1 LDYHVN
7 GALVPADEAT
17 VSVHD
22 RGFRYGDAV
31 RVGLRA
37 YGGSVFEWNSN
48 DERLRQVASEL
59 GLGEAVPDDLRE
71 RVRETLAAND
81 LDDAHLDLSITRGVG
96 GGLTPQHS
104 SEPTVV
110 ITAEERP
117 RGGLDGTRTWA
128 EPALV
133 QIVKTRAIAE
143 HAIPAAGATH
153 ARLDGVL
160 ARRELERAS
169 TEAYHA
175 DEALV
180 RDAAGNLVGGAAS
193 SVFFVDDGALKTP
206 RLDGTV
212 PRPTREVVL
221 DLAREESF
229 PVETGEYAPSDVR
242 AADEAFLT
250 NPQWELRPIA
260 RADGVAVG
268 AGPVTQLLTRLFDA
282 YVERHH
288 YE

>member
-7 GALVPADEAT
+7 GALVPASEAT
-17 VSVHD
+17 VSIDD

-37 YGGSVFEWNSN
+37 YGGSVFEWDTNQK
-48 DERLRQVASEL
+48 RLQRAATGL
-59 GLGEAVPDDLRE
+59 GLGEAVPDDLSE
-71 RVRETLAAND
+71 RVRATLAAND
-81 LDDAHLDLSITRGVG
+81 CDDAHIDVSITRGTG
-96 GGLTPQHS
+96 GGLTPALDA
-104 SEPTVV
+104 EPTVAV
-110 ITAEERP
+110 TTEELP
-117 RGGLDGTRTWA
+117 RGGLDGARTWD

-133 QIVKTRAIAE
+133 QIVKTRAISE
-143 HAIPAAGATH
+143 RAIPASALTH

-169 TEAYHA
+169 TDDYHA

-180 RDAAGNLVGGAAS
+180 RDEKGSLVGGAAS
-193 SVFFVDDGALKTP
+193 SVFFVADGTLKTP
-206 RLDGTV
+206 GSDVEV
-212 PRPTREVVL
+212 PDVTREVVL

-229 PVETGEYAPSDVR
+229 PVETDEYAAADVR

-250 NPQWELRPIA
+250 NPTWELRPIA

-268 AGPVTQLLTRLFDA
+268 SGPMTQLLMRLFD
-282 YVERHH
+282 ERIERRH
-288 YE
+288 YD

>member
-1 LDYHVN
+1 MEYHLN
-7 GALVPADEAT
+7 GVLVPASEAS

-37 YGGSVFEWNSN
+37 YGGTVFEWEAN
-48 DERLRQVASEL
+48 EKRLRRVAEGL
-59 GLGEAVPDDLRE
+59 GLTDAVPEDLRE
-71 RVRETLAAND
+71 RVRETLAANGP
-81 LDDAHLDLSITRGVG
+81 DDARLDVSITRGTD
-96 GGLTPQHS
+96 GGLTPPS
-104 SEPTVV
+104 NCEPTVLV
-110 ITAEERP
+110 TIEERP
-117 RGGLDGTRTWA
+117 RGGLDGTRTWD

-133 QIVKTRAIAE
+133 QIVKTRAIAG
-143 HAIPAAGATH
+143 HAIPASGLTH

-169 TEAYHA
+169 TDAYHA

-180 RDAAGNLVGGAAS
+180 RDEDGHLVGGAAS
-193 SVFFVDDGALKTP
+193 SVFFVADGVLKTP
-206 RLDGTV
+206 RAEGAAAGV
-212 PRPTREVVL
+212 TRDVVL

-229 PVETGEYAPSDVR
+229 PVETGAYAPADVR

-250 NPQWELRPIA
+250 NPTWELRPIA

-268 AGPVTQLLTRLFDA
+268 TGPMTQLLTRLFDERI
-282 YVERHH
+282 ERHH

>member
-1 LDYHVN
+1 MEYHLN
-7 GALVPADEAT
+7 GALVSASEAT

-31 RVGLRA
+31 RVELRA
-37 YGGSVFEWNSN
+37 YGGSVFEWETN
-48 DERLRQVASEL
+48 DERLRRAASEL
-59 GLGEAVPDDLRE
+59 GLGEAVPEDLHE

-81 LDDAHLDLSITRGVG
+81 LADAHLAVSITRGVG
-96 GGLTPQHS
+96 SGLTPVS
-104 SEPTVV
+104 DAEPTVI

-117 RGGLDGTRTWA
+117 RGGLDGTRAWDD
-128 EPALV
+128 PALV
-133 QIVKTRAIAE
+133 QIVKTRAISGR
-143 HAIPAAGATH
+143 AIPTPALTH

-169 TEAYHA
+169 TEDYHA

-180 RDAAGNLVGGAAS
+180 RDEGETLVGGAAS
-193 SVFFVDDGALKTP
+193 SVFFVADGTLKTP
-206 RLDGTV
+206 GADV
-212 PRPTREVVL
+212 AFPDVTREVVL

-229 PVETGEYAPSDVR
+229 PVETGEYAPADVR
-242 AADEAFLT
+242 GADEAFLT
-250 NPQWELRPIA
+250 NPTWELRPVA

-268 AGPVTQLLTRLFDA
+268 TGPVTQLLTRLFDE
-282 YVERHH
+282 YVERRH

>member
-1 LDYHVN
+1 VDCHVN
-7 GALVPADEAT
+7 GTLVPASEAT

-37 YGGSVFEWNSN
+37 YGGSVFEWNRN
-48 DERLRQVASEL
+48 DGRLRQAASEL
-59 GLGEAVPDDLRE
+59 GFEETVPEDLRN
-71 RVRETLAAND
+71 RLDETLAAND
-81 LDDAHLDLSITRGVG
+81 LDDARLDVSITRGVG
-96 GGLTPQHS
+96 GGLTPHHN

-117 RGGLDGTRTWA
+117 RGGLDGVRTWN

-143 HAIPAAGATH
+143 RAIPAAGATH

-180 RDAAGNLVGGAAS
+180 RDAEGDLVGGAAS
-193 SVFFVDDGALKTP
+193 SVFFVDDGTLKTP
-206 RLDGTV
+206 APDGAV
-212 PRPTREVVL
+212 PCPTREVVL
-221 DLAREESF
+221 DIAREESF
-229 PVETGEYAPSDVR
+229 PVETGEYAPADVR
-242 AADEAFLT
+242 GADEGFLT
-250 NPQWELRPIA
+250 NPMWELRPIA

-268 AGPVTQLLTRLFDA
+268 AGPVTRLLTRLFDE
-282 YVERHH
+282 YVEHHH

>member
-1 LDYHVN
+1 LEYHVN
-7 GALVPADEAT
+7 GRLVPASEAT

-31 RVGLRA
+31 RVEFRA
-37 YGGSVFEWNSN
+37 YGGSVFEWNRN
-48 DERLRQVASEL
+48 DERLRRAETEL
-59 GLGEAVPDDLRE
+59 GLGEAVPEDLRE
-71 RVRETLAAND
+71 RVRETLSAND
-81 LDDAHLDLSITRGVG
+81 LDDARLDISITHGVG

-117 RGGLDGTRTWA
+117 RGGLDGTRTWD

-133 QIVKTRAIAE
+133 QIVKTRAISE
-143 HAIPAAGATH
+143 RAIPAAGATH

-169 TEAYHA
+169 TDAYHA

-180 RDAAGNLVGGAAS
+180 RDEEDDLVGGAAS
-193 SVFFVDDGALKTP
+193 SVFFVDDGTLKTP
-206 RLDGTV
+206 SLDGAV
-212 PRPTREVVL
+212 PRATRAVVL
-221 DLAREESF
+221 DLAAEESF
-229 PVETGEYAPSDVR
+229 PVETGEYAPADVR

-250 NPQWELRPIA
+250 NPTWELRPIA

-268 AGPVTQLLTRLFDA
+268 AGPVTRLLTRLFDE

-288 YE
+288 YG